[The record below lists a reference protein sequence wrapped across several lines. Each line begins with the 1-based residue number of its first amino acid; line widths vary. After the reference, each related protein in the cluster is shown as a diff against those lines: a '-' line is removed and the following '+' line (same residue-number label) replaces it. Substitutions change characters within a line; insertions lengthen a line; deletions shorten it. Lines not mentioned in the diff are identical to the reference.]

1 MNLLMYLKVLD
12 VFQLLTRLSSSMM
25 LTLLYIL
32 QGKFRDREQMERDS
46 RCNCRACQKY
56 KHQQQKDPLEPHEV
70 PNGPWMKVGADLF
83 QFDGKDYILVIDYMS
98 NYPEV
103 ALLVGITKI
112 TAVVNHMKSFFAR
125 HGIPRTIVT
134 DGGPQFISDEFDAF
148 VKSYGIDI
156 LFLIHTTP
164 WCVTSPEVV

>member
-83 QFDGKDYILVIDYMS
+83 QFDG
-98 NYPEV
+98 
-103 ALLVGITKI
+103 
-112 TAVVNHMKSFFAR
+112 